1 MAKSGWANVATSC
14 GSSRALDESL
24 VATATSAWSWV
35 ALEVPQAWGR
45 KALPESD
52 LPPNVIARLTD
63 LGNSLPGG
71 RVIFIKRNDRQN
83 PDDRRLY
90 LARSQEGQSILYRVD
105 LSGYEELLDLDV
117 RAILEGGHDPS
128 ARRVAEPLF
137 LVCTNGKRDMCCA
150 RYGIAAYNELT
161 SLAPDGVWRSS
172 HQGGHRF
179 AANLIILPDGLHYGR
194 IDEARGE
201 TLYEAHHAG
210 RILLDH
216 FRGRT
221 HYPGPVNAAEHQLR
235 SQHPDLPVNAISV
248 LGSAQLEE
256 NRWSI
261 ELAAESLEHPRLFEV
276 EAVTSAYSVIVTS
289 GTDEEEHVLRYR
301 VIDPQTARSD

>member
-14 GSSRALDESL
+14 GSSRAANESP

-52 LPPNVIARLTD
+52 LPGEVIERLTN
-63 LGNSLPGG
+63 LGSSLPGG
-71 RVIFIKRNDRQN
+71 RVIFMKRNDRQD
-83 PDDRRLY
+83 PEDRRLF
-90 LARSQEGQSILYRVD
+90 LARSQEGESDLYRVD
-105 LSGYEELLDLDV
+105 LSDYQDLLDLDV
-117 RAILEGGHDPS
+117 EGILSGSQDPA
-128 ARRVAEPLF
+128 ARRVEDPLL

-150 RYGIAAYNELT
+150 RYGIAVYNEL
-161 SLAPDGVWRSS
+161 SKLAPELVWRSS

-194 IDEARGE
+194 VDQANGE
-201 TLYEAHHAG
+201 TLFEAHSSG

-221 HYPGPVNAAEHQLR
+221 HYPPQVQAAEHHLR
-235 SQHPDLPVNAISV
+235 SQHPDLPINAIRLV
-248 LGSAQLEE
+248 KNEE
-256 NRWSI
+256 LAEDRWSVELLPEGLQGSKTI
-261 ELAAESLEHPRLFEV
+261 EVHAVESDYR
-276 EAVTSAYSVIVTS
+276 VIMTS
-289 GTDEEEHVLRYR
+289 GTEEEVR
-301 VIDPQTARSD
+301 VTRFRVVEA